1 MLTSQLKLLVAL
13 EKMKDAIIAFID
25 ADAPEYELRTMVRAY
40 NLFTNYLRLDGICQS
55 THFERIKRA
64 KSIDLD
70 YELYKHLSSKQQL
83 KLKEFSEDVLAF

>member
-1 MLTSQLKLLVAL
+1 MAPSQLALLVAL
-13 EKMKDAIIAFID
+13 EKMKEAIIAFID

-40 NLFTNYLRLDGICQS
+40 NLLTNYLRLDSVCMS
-55 THFERIKRA
+55 THLERVKRA

-83 KLKEFSEDVLAF
+83 KLKYFSEDALPF

>member
-40 NLFTNYLRLDGICQS
+40 NQFTNYLRLDGICQS
-55 THFERIKRA
+55 AHFERIRRA

-83 KLKEFSEDVLAF
+83 KLKEFSDDVFSF

>member
-1 MLTSQLKLLVAL
+1 MS
-13 EKMKDAIIAFID
+13 FIV

-40 NLFTNYLRLDGICQS
+40 NQFTNYLRLDGICQS
-55 THFERIKRA
+55 THFERIKRV

-83 KLKEFSEDVLAF
+83 KLKESFEADLF

>member
-1 MLTSQLKLLVAL
+1 MSPSQLALLVAL
-13 EKMKDAIIAFID
+13 EKMRDAIMSFIE

-40 NLFTNYLRLDGICQS
+40 NLFTNYLRLDGVCQS
-55 THFERIKRA
+55 VHFERVKRA

-83 KLKEFSEDVLAF
+83 KLKESIEAELF

>member
-1 MLTSQLKLLVAL
+1 MSPSQLTLLVAL
-13 EKMKDAIIAFID
+13 EKMKDAILAFID

-40 NLFTNYLRLDGICQS
+40 NLFTNYLRLDGICRS
-55 THFERIKRA
+55 VHFERIKRA

-83 KLKEFSEDVLAF
+83 KIKEFSEDGLLF